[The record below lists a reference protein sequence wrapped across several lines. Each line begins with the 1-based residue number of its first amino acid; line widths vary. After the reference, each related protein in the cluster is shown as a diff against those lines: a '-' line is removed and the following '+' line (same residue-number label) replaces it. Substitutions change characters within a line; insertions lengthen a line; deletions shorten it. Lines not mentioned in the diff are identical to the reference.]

1 MDLYD
6 LPANT
11 KIIIDEAHP
20 DYKIEDGAILSKD
33 GTIFKLLRDDDV
45 EDYEVKEGVKTIGK
59 GAFYGTCSR
68 IYSRMKHII
77 GHSL

>member
-6 LPANT
+6 LPADT

-59 GAFYGTCSR
+59 GAFYGRKKPKEGNASYLYR
-68 IYSRMKHII
+68 GS
-77 GHSL
+77 